1 MFTVNVFPL
10 AIVKVPVLVL
20 IIKPLI
26 LVAVAAP
33 STGVINVGVLAN
45 TNEPVPVSSLI
56 TPANSLELVVE
67 KPLNLLDV

>member
-1 MFTVNVFPL
+1 LFTVNVFPL

-33 STGVINVGVLAN
+33 STGVTSVGVLAN
-45 TNEPVPVSSLI
+45 TIEPVPV
-56 TPANSLELVVE
+56 
-67 KPLNLLDV
+67 